1 MIIFLDSD
9 GTIVQS
15 ISGNVGRGSSIDQ
28 VYAIA
33 PIATA
38 TAYISFELPNGDY
51 TDEDLM
57 TSYSAEVLHNTS
69 ELPEGVL
76 NVWAPGGTINFWA
89 TKLNAA
95 VTKYSGT
102 VKYTIR
108 FVHTS
113 GEVLVSSQ
121 GSFQVARGV
130 PTLPSTPDANVY
142 AKIQQLLEAALA
154 GNTELSARIDK
165 NATDID
171 DLKSRVIRIETSS
184 GGGNSGGSGTSVL
197 VGEGN
202 PNLVGVNGKDGYIY
216 IDQLTTDLYKFY
228 NGVWNKTL
236 TMSDGAFIVGYG
248 APNESTLKE
257 SDVYLD
263 TYSLNIYAYQGGSF
277 RTAATL
283 AGAVSKNDVIN
294 PATFDWGSWLGTS
307 PWYSASGSAV
317 GLFSFAAGCQPKLD
331 GVTFTEP
338 LFLFVNAHDYSSSKG
353 IYFSTIANGTFYS
366 CNVPCISSTISVPS
380 VLEFTSGSG
389 GGDKYIQIADTTT
402 FDWAGAIKSAL
413 GVNYFPSDSSQILT
427 GEMFLNF
434 PTFTTYVGAMGEYFT
449 RVRVDITAVYMGM
462 GQTDV
467 TMTAIYK
474 GKPYTCVISSDSSGE
489 FNLARPQLYFN
500 EPT

>member
-28 VYAIA
+28 VYAVA

-38 TAYISFELPNGDY
+38 TAYIGFELPNGDIVG
-51 TDEDLM
+51 ESLM
-57 TSYSAEVLHNTS
+57 TSYSAEVLHNTA

-89 TKLNAA
+89 TKLSAA
-95 VTKYSGT
+95 VTKYSGV

-130 PTLPSTPDANVY
+130 PTLPSTPTDDVY

-165 NATDID
+165 NATDVD
-171 DLKSRVIRIETSS
+171 DLKTRVIRLE
-184 GGGNSGGSGTSVL
+184 GMNGGSGSGGTSVII
-197 VGEGN
+197 GEGH
-202 PNLVGVNGKDGYIY
+202 PHYRGEDGKDGDIY
-216 IDQLTTDLYKFY
+216 IDQQTTELYRFSD
-228 NGVWNKTL
+228 GLWNKVL

-263 TYSLNIYAYQGGSF
+263 ANSLTIYAYQGGSF

-283 AGAVSKNDVIN
+283 AGVVSKNDVIN
-294 PATFDWGSWLGTS
+294 PASFDWGSWLGTS
-307 PWYSASGSAV
+307 PWFSASGSAV

-338 LFLFVNAHDYSSSKG
+338 LFLFVNAHEYSSSKG

-389 GGDKYIQIADTTT
+389 GGDKYIQIADVMS

-413 GVNYFPSDSSQILT
+413 GVNYLPSDSQQILT

-434 PTFTTYVGAMGEYFT
+434 PTFAAYIGAMGEYFT
-449 RVRVDITAVYMGM
+449 RVRVDITAVYIGM
-462 GQTDV
+462 GQVDV
-467 TMTAIYK
+467 TMTVIYK
-474 GKPYTCVISSDSSGE
+474 GKPYTCVITSDSSGE